1 MTFRGMPR
9 GENGEDWT
17 DGAVAPD
24 FAALYYETLAELT
37 AKKND
42 LHSASTLLRTAQD
55 DLQKARELNQGI
67 AAQRDLVIP
76 TLFPHILACLILMLA
91 AERAEH
97 PRQ

>member
-1 MTFRGMPR
+1 M
-9 GENGEDWT
+9 

-24 FAALYYETLAELT
+24 YAALCHETPEEVT
-37 AKKND
+37 VKKND
-42 LHSASTLLRTAQD
+42 LQSTSHLLRTAQD
-55 DLQKARELNQGI
+55 DLQKAHKLNQGI